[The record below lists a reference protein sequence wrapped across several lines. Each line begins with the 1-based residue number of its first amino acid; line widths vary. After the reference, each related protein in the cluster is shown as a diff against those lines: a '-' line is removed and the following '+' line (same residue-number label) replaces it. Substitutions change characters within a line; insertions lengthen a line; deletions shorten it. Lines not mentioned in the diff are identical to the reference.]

1 MAKKTRCK
9 MMKEVKVKHE
19 KKKTAMH
26 KDKKQ
31 DEALIKK
38 MVKKDD
44 LKKKK

>member
-1 MAKKTRCK
+1 
-9 MMKEVKVKHE
+9 MKSE
-19 KKKTAMH
+19 KKKMPMH

-31 DEALIKK
+31 DEMLIKK